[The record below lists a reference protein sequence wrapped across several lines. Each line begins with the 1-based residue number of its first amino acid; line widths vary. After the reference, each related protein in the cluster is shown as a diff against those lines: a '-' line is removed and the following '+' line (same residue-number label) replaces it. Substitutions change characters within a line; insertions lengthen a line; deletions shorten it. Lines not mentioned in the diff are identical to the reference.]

1 MAKVVTYRH
10 LTDDVVAAPDQ
21 ETEIPD
27 NYRWEPSWRFR
38 IKANLVYA
46 GSWLFAQG
54 YCRSVLHVR
63 NRKAFRQAAGR
74 GYFVYGNHTQ
84 PFGDVFT
91 PMRVNQSRR
100 VFTLASPANLSVPIL
115 GRIVP
120 YGGGLL
126 VPSKLH
132 QLRPFAQ
139 AIRRVI
145 KQRHVVM
152 IYPEAH
158 VWPYYTGIRPFEN
171 GAFHYPVTTNAPVF
185 ATTMTYQARR
195 WRQKPRRILYVD
207 GPFWPDEQLPLKA
220 RQQQLE
226 AQVRTAMTTRAAL
239 STATYIHYQQREEV
253 DS

>member
-1 MAKVVTYRH
+1 
-10 LTDDVVAAPDQ
+10 DVVAAPDQ

-100 VFTLASPANLSVPIL
+100 VFTLASPANLS
-115 GRIVP
+115 
-120 YGGGLL
+120 
-126 VPSKLH
+126 
-132 QLRPFAQ
+132 
-139 AIRRVI
+139 
-145 KQRHVVM
+145 
-152 IYPEAH
+152 
-158 VWPYYTGIRPFEN
+158 
-171 GAFHYPVTTNAPVF
+171 
-185 ATTMTYQARR
+185 
-195 WRQKPRRILYVD
+195 
-207 GPFWPDEQLPLKA
+207 
-220 RQQQLE
+220 
-226 AQVRTAMTTRAAL
+226 
-239 STATYIHYQQREEV
+239 
-253 DS
+253 

>member
-46 GSWLFAQG
+46 GSWLLPKGIAAASYMFAIARPFARLPDAVILFMVITPSLLG
-54 YCRSVLHVR
+54 CFHTHARESV
-63 NRKAFRQAAGR
+63 APG
-74 GYFVYGNHTQ
+74 
-84 PFGDVFT
+84 
-91 PMRVNQSRR
+91 
-100 VFTLASPANLSVPIL
+100 FTLASPANLSVPIL
-115 GRIVP
+115 GQIVP

-207 GPFWPDEQLPLKA
+207 GPFGQMNSYRSK
-220 RQQQLE
+220 R
-226 AQVRTAMTTRAAL
+226 V
-239 STATYIHYQQREEV
+239 S
-253 DS
+253 SS

>member
-27 NYRWEPSWRFR
+27 NYRGEPSWRFR

-185 ATTMTYQARR
+185 AT
-195 WRQKPRRILYVD
+195 V
-207 GPFWPDEQLPLKA
+207 
-220 RQQQLE
+220 
-226 AQVRTAMTTRAAL
+226 L
-239 STATYIHYQQREEV
+239 SPVKLTLIKTKTQFFLSDQIVVIFRHGLV
-253 DS
+253 IS